1 MIMVQSTFH
10 LVSESKSEA
19 LKLMKDMSRLCRQE
33 HGCQNYEYFEGLT
46 DTNQIVLLQEW
57 ENADCLQAHYQTS
70 HMEEFLGKLGNYL
83 ESEVITRS
91 YASQDEPR
99 AASASSEYLAKP
111 EQTIH

>member
-1 MIMVQSTFH
+1 
-10 LVSESKSEA
+10 
-19 LKLMKDMSRLCRQE
+19 
-33 HGCQNYEYFEGLT
+33 
-46 DTNQIVLLQEW
+46 
-57 ENADCLQAHYQTS
+57 
-70 HMEEFLGKLGNYL
+70 MEEFLGKLGNYL

>member
-1 MIMVQSTFH
+1 MIVVQSTFH
-10 LVSESKSEA
+10 LIAESKSEA
-19 LKLMKDMSRLCRQE
+19 LDLMKDMSRLCRQE